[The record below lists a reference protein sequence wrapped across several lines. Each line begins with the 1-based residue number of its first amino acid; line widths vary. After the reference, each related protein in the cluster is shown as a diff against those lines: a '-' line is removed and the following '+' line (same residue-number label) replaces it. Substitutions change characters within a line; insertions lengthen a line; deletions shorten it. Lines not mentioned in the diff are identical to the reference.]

1 MASLFRSKR
10 PAPTPHS
17 QSQSPL
23 FAKLPPEL
31 REAIF
36 RLVVVASPPKL
47 TLRACDS
54 PLKLDLVTHGVG
66 GPQILT
72 FRAARV
78 LSLLRSCRRAH
89 DEGLPL
95 LYGANTFCVG
105 QRDAVRLLAASVG
118 AQWLR
123 RLDFGWSL
131 ADPRDVLMFR
141 RRPETTMVRAGRSWW
156 WRRRHGFDYDDRDF
170 VADGMSGAWG
180 PAWAALRQLP
190 SLRWL
195 KVVLSVPV
203 VWQERWREREEQL
216 LEPLV
221 GLLPEGAWGQLTLS
235 WERVSDRGA
244 EDMLPEW
251 EIRRGYLERDVVRIG
266 IGVELTAAIRSQVLA
281 VLPSVAAETAY
292 AIFFPSDRIKAGDR
306 GTFNHQFLYDNLQA
320 LQCSIYWKDGCE
332 LANGW
337 TEIFAANPLNK
348 KKPSSTE
355 CQ

>member
-10 PAPTPHS
+10 PAPTPHP

-78 LSLLRSCRRAH
+78 LSLLRSCRRAR

-95 LYGANTFCVG
+95 LYATNTFCVG
-105 QRDAVRLLAASVG
+105 ERAAVRLLAASVG

-156 WRRRHGFDYDDRDF
+156 WRRRQGFDYDDKDF

-195 KVVLSVPV
+195 KVVLSVPIC
-203 VWQERWREREEQL
+203 WQERWREQEEQL

-235 WERVSDRGA
+235 WERVSARGA

-251 EIRRGYLERDVVRIG
+251 EIRRGQ
-266 IGVELTAAIRSQVLA
+266 ALA
-281 VLPSVAAETAY
+281 VLPSAAAETAY
-292 AIFFPSDRIKAGDR
+292 AIFFPGDRVKTGDR
-306 GTFNHQFLYDNLQA
+306 GTFNHQFLYENLQA
-320 LQCSIYWKDGCE
+320 LQYNIYWKDGCE
-332 LANGW
+332 LASGW

-348 KKPSSTE
+348 EKPSATE